1 MNTSKSESGQV
12 EKLHGDTEWK
22 GSDGGKRPGL
32 AQHGASMLSKPGKHR
47 MIKPNHATTG
57 ATPKRR
63 GPRRFGFTYSD
74 IAAVAGLAP
83 DTVKRKATGKRRE
96 FRPAELESLVTWLA
110 VKIWQRR
117 ARNSR

>member
-1 MNTSKSESGQV
+1 
-12 EKLHGDTEWK
+12 
-22 GSDGGKRPGL
+22 
-32 AQHGASMLSKPGKHR
+32 

-63 GPRRFGFTYSD
+63 GPKRFGFTYSD

-83 DTVKRKATGKRRE
+83 DTVRRKATGKGRE
-96 FRPAELESLVTWLA
+96 FRPKDLESLVTWLA

-117 ARNSR
+117 AQETMR